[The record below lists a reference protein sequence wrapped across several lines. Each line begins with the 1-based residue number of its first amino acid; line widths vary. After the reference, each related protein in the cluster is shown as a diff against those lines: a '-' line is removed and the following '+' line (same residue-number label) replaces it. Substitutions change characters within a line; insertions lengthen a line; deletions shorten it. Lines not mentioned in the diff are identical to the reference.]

1 MKTRLVAIGIVKAQ
15 RSSSVASRGDQDGRA
30 VIIISNNGEVDI
42 VKLLYL
48 EAQNGRHIIYC
59 KDMYEPLQNG
69 GEKPA
74 AKSDTEWSILDRKAV
89 AGIRQWVDES
99 VFHHVAQET
108 NAYSMWTKLES
119 MYERKTAQNKASFIR
134 RLVNTQYRDG

>member
-1 MKTRLVAIGIVKAQ
+1 M
-15 RSSSVASRGDQDGRA
+15 
-30 VIIISNNGEVDI
+30 EDI
-42 VKLLYL
+42 L
-48 EAQNGRHIIYC
+48 YC

-74 AKSDTEWSILDRKAV
+74 GKSDMEWSILNRKAV

-119 MYERKTAQNKASFIR
+119 MYKRKTTQNKASFIR
-134 RLVNTQYRDG
+134 RLVNTKYRDGRSVSEHLSDEYEDGA